1 MVVCV
6 EGGVL
11 VSVCMRVMI
20 VCSGIDVLVSIVID
34 IISIYIVTESV
45 LYLYYAPRANSE
57 VISCHVFIHTRSVE
71 AVSFLAKGSLRLG
84 FSRG

>member
-6 EGGVL
+6 VGRVI

-20 VCSGIDVLVSIVID
+20 VCSGVDVLVSIVID

-45 LYLYYAPRANSE
+45 LYLYHASRTNSE
-57 VISCHVFIHTRSVE
+57 VISCHVFVHARRV
-71 AVSFLAKGSLRLG
+71 
-84 FSRG
+84 